1 VNSKKYQEMQFEF
14 KSVMEKLSDE
24 ELLKVLT
31 VDNDNYLPDAL
42 TAAKSEFEKRKL
54 PEDKIGFITNDLVRK
69 KDEENKKAAE
79 LLNPGLTVLTFLF
92 PMILTFLLSGF
103 YKSKGYDRKAS
114 QLGRWTILGF
124 CFYIIVALLI
134 AYL

>member
-1 VNSKKYQEMQFEF
+1 MQFDF
-14 KSVMEKLSDE
+14 KIEMEKLSDE

-31 VDNDNYLPDAL
+31 VDSDNYLPDAL

-54 PEDKIGFITNDLVRK
+54 PEDKIGFITDVLIK
-69 KDEENKKAAE
+69 KKREENKKAAE
-79 LLNPGLTVLTFLF
+79 PLDIGLKVLTFLF
-92 PMILTFLLSGF
+92 PMIFTFLLSGF

-134 AYL
+134 ANL

>member
-1 VNSKKYQEMQFEF
+1 MQFDF
-14 KSVMEKLSDE
+14 KSEMEKLSDE

-31 VDNDNYLPDAL
+31 VDNDNYLSDAL
-42 TAAKSEFEKRKL
+42 NVAKSEFEKRKL
-54 PEDKIGFITNDLVRK
+54 PEDKIGFITNDLIRK
-69 KDEENKKAAE
+69 KEEENKWAAE
-79 LLNPGLTVLTFLF
+79 PLEPGLKMLTFLF

-124 CFYIIVALLI
+124 CFYIIVAFLI
-134 AYL
+134 ANL